1 MDAESDVIIVG
12 AGPSGLMAA
21 TCLARLGVRALVID
35 GKNGPTRES
44 RALGLQARSIEIYD
58 QLGLADRVLAEAT
71 RAPSIHP
78 GYGPKVFGSIPIGRM
93 GITATPFPG
102 LFILEQSRNERIL
115 RDAFL
120 ELGGTI
126 LWQHSLIALDRGGS
140 GVTVTAAGPDG
151 STTLRSAWLIAADGA
166 SSEVRKVLGIPFEG
180 STSPLSYFVADAL
193 DATGLVEGGV
203 SLRISG
209 EDIMLGFP
217 MGGRGHHRLLGIAG
231 DPDQMADDVIEA
243 RVKRMLADRF
253 GVTYT
258 RSSWFARY
266 RTHHRLAARFRD
278 GAVFLVGDA
287 AHVHSPVG
295 AQGMNTGLQDAHNL
309 ACKLADV
316 IVGGAPESML
326 DEYERERRPVA
337 MTLVRTTDALF
348 SRITSRSRIAHLVRT
363 RVVPLVGPLAVPIVP
378 RIAGGERLYGYVSQT
393 RIRYRVSAGGRRER
407 VLGRRLPWAGDN
419 YDSLRAFTW
428 QLHGYGVDRSVVE
441 QTARTLGIAAAVH
454 PRDPFGRLARD
465 RVYLVRPDGFVAGIA
480 PTATAAAVLRDA
492 LPARH
497 PRVRRGGRA
506 GHFPAQ

>member
-1 MDAESDVIIVG
+1 MDAEADVIIVG

-35 GKNGPTRES
+35 GKDGPTRES

-78 GYGPKVFGSIPIGRM
+78 GYGRRVFGTVPIGRM
-93 GITATPFPG
+93 GLEVTPFPG

-115 RDAFL
+115 RDAFI

-126 LWQHSLIALDRGGS
+126 LWNHALTSIDQSAGC

-151 STTLRSAWLIAADGA
+151 PTMLRARWLLAADGA
-166 SSEVRKVLGIPFEG
+166 SSAVRKGRGIPFEG
-180 STSPLSYFVADAL
+180 TTSPLSYFVVDAL

-203 SLRISG
+203 SLRIAG

-217 MGGRGHHRLLGIAG
+217 MGGRRHHRLLGIAG
-231 DPDQMADDVIEA
+231 DPDDATDDEIEA

-266 RTHHRLAARFRD
+266 RTHHRLAARFHD

-316 IVGGAPESML
+316 IVGGAPASVL
-326 DEYERERRPVA
+326 DEYESERRPVA
-337 MTLVRTTDALF
+337 ARLVGTTDTLF
-348 SRITSRSRIAHLVRT
+348 SRITSRSGIAHLVRT
-363 RVVPLVGPLAVPIVP
+363 RVVPIVGPLAVPVIP
-378 RIAGGERLYGYVSQT
+378 RVARGERLYGYLSQT
-393 RIRYRVSAGGRRER
+393 RIRYRMPGGGRRER
-407 VLGRRLPWAGDN
+407 VLGRPLPWTGDN

-428 QLHGYGVDRSVVE
+428 QLHGYGVERGAVGR
-441 QTARTLGIAAAVH
+441 AALALGVAAEVH
-454 PRDPFGRLARD
+454 PRDPFGRLAPD

-480 PTATAAAVLRDA
+480 PPATAAEALHDVLRRIA
-492 LPARH
+492 
-497 PRVRRGGRA
+497 RVRD
-506 GHFPAQ
+506 